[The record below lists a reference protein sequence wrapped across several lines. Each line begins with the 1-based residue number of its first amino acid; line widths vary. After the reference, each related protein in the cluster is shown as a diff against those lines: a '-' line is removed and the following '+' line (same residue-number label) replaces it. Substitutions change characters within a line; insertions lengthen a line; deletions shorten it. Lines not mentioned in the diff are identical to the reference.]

1 MPDNDRGGGQLIRL
15 RRPSRR
21 THRGQ
26 AIVEFALVLPL
37 FVLIIFGLVDL
48 GRAVYVNNSL
58 AEAAREGARYGSVQA
73 RAYDA
78 TRRAAVADWIED
90 QMEAVPNPVVTVEC
104 TPSSPAL
111 GCTVNDILVVTVS
124 SDLEMITPLIGG
136 IVGPLAL
143 EGRSEVIVNN

>member
-1 MPDNDRGGGQLIRL
+1 
-15 RRPSRR
+15 
-21 THRGQ
+21 
-26 AIVEFALVLPL
+26 
-37 FVLIIFGLVDL
+37 
-48 GRAVYVNNSL
+48 
-58 AEAAREGARYGSVQA
+58 VQA

-90 QMEAVPNPVVTVEC
+90 RLEAVPNTTVTVEC

-124 SDLEMITPLIGG
+124 SDLDMITPLIGG

-143 EGRSEVIVNN
+143 ESRSEVIVNN